1 MCNKQRVRGKESVF
15 PLKAA
20 REAAIDRTIFNATML
35 HKNRGMANETI
46 FLCNM
51 LHNGGVTLNDFS
63 ELKLRNIDL
72 PGFGVVSLYTTKTNK
87 HNSDN
92 TS

>member
-1 MCNKQRVRGKESVF
+1 
-15 PLKAA
+15 
-20 REAAIDRTIFNATML
+20 ML
-35 HKNRGMANETI
+35 Y
-46 FLCNM
+46 
-51 LHNGGVTLNDFS
+51 NGGVTLNDFS

-92 TS
+92 ASQEKVHQNVADIRV